1 MKISDKFEKVSE
13 QFTIYRYDNGFM
25 IEVNGRDG
33 NDDYKTAKILVQDV
47 DQLLALVKEAVTLKL
62 DE

>member
-1 MKISDKFEKVSE
+1 MKVSDKIEKISE

-25 IEVNGRDG
+25 IEVSGRDS
-33 NDDYKTAKILVQDV
+33 NEDYKTAKILVQDV
-47 DQLLALVKEAVTLKL
+47 DQLLALVKEAATMKV

>member
-25 IEVNGRDG
+25 IEVNGRDS

>member
-1 MKISDKFEKVSE
+1 MKISDKIEKVSE

-25 IEVNGRDG
+25 IEVGGRNG
-33 NDDYKTAKILVQDV
+33 NEDYRTAKILVQDV
-47 DQLLALVKEAVTLKL
+47 EQLLALVKEAATMEV

>member
-1 MKISDKFEKVSE
+1 MKISDKIEKVSE
-13 QFTIYRYDNGFM
+13 QFTIYRYDNGFV
-25 IEVNGRDG
+25 IEVNGRDS